1 MGVNRRTI
9 NRKVIYIM
17 NGAVCYYL
25 IGSQKVCSVGRA
37 VGDPFTGV
45 IRPMKQ
51 DSAIPANPMA
61 GCLSF
66 NAGEMRNI

>member
-37 VGDPFTGV
+37 VGDLAILGV
-45 IRPMKQ
+45 LFDP
-51 DSAIPANPMA
+51 
-61 GCLSF
+61 
-66 NAGEMRNI
+66 

>member
-37 VGDPFTGV
+37 VGDL
-45 IRPMKQ
+45 
-51 DSAIPANPMA
+51 AILGCYSTHEA
-61 GCLSF
+61 GFRYSSQPNGRLPVLQR
-66 NAGEMRNI
+66 G